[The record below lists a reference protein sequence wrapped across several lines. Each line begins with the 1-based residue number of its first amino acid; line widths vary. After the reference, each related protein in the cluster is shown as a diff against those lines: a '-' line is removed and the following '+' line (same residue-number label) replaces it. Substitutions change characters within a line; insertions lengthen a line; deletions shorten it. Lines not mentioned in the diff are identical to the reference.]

1 MATLVAKMSVEEF
14 LAQPGDTYHDFHEL
28 HNGEVV
34 EVPLPAVEHTDAQ
47 DRIHAL
53 LQERCSGAGF
63 LARIEFPMTLA
74 AEGRRV
80 DVALVRSERLRA
92 QRKKVFFGSP
102 ELVIE
107 ILSPSNLAMDLD
119 HLREVCFQDEC
130 LEFWV
135 INLEFQTVTVY
146 RRGRKVNVYV
156 PGDHVPLDTFGVSS
170 LVPVADIF
178 SAE

>member
-1 MATLVAKMSVEEF
+1 MVTVVAKMSLEEF
-14 LAQPGDTYHDFHEL
+14 LAQPGDSFHDFHEL

-34 EVPLPAVEHTDAQ
+34 EVPSPTVEHMDAQ
-47 DRIHAL
+47 
-53 LQERCSGAGF
+53 
-63 LARIEFPMTLA
+63 ARIEALLEKRCSVAGFIARREFYMTLA

-92 QRKKVFFGSP
+92 ERKKVFFGSP

-119 HLREVCFQDEC
+119 HLREVCFQDHC

-135 INLEFQTVTVY
+135 INLELQVVTVH
-146 RRGRKVNVYV
+146 RRGRVVNMYV
-156 PGDHVPLDTFGVSS
+156 PGAHLPLDAFGGLSPI
-170 LVPVADIF
+170 PVTEIF
-178 SAE
+178 AAE